1 MNTPQRFSMH
11 KLALLVALLAPAGA
25 ALGGEAAA
33 APFVH
38 GATDACRFDVAD
50 ATFIVYGRT
59 PTAQGQELYLQYW
72 APYYEKADPA
82 ALLLRGGFVLAGG
95 VNQLKP
101 ERVETVAHQPIY
113 ESDGYLLRAVYR
125 GTLGGD
131 LVLLVTAGGGT
142 EKLALGAAGGAY
154 YRTGVVTAEGG
165 VRLRAAPDTAAAS
178 SGIIKS
184 GQKVWFTGREVGFI
198 PPDENIN
205 SLIIFRKI
213 LRGDSKAWI
222 AVDSWREGTYVELGD
237 LEAAP

>member
-1 MNTPQRFSMH
+1 MRIIIVVLST
-11 KLALLVALLAPAGA
+11 LAIAGA
-25 ALGGEAAA
+25 AFGADAAA
-33 APFVH
+33 APFVR
-38 GATDACRFDVAD
+38 GSTDAYRFDVAD
-50 ATFIVYGRT
+50 ATFIVYGRI

-125 GTLGGD
+125 GILGGD
-131 LVLLVTAGGGT
+131 LVLLVKAGGGT
-142 EKLALGAAGGAY
+142 EELALGAAGGAY
-154 YRTGVVTAEGG
+154 YRTGVVIADGG
-165 VRLRAAPDTAAAS
+165 VRVRAAPDTAAAA

-184 GQKVWFTGREVGFI
+184 GEKVWFTGREVGFI
-198 PPDENIN
+198 PPGEDIN
-205 SLIIFRKI
+205 SLIVFREI

-222 AVDSWREGTYVELGD
+222 TVDSWREGAYVELGD
-237 LEAAP
+237 PEAAP